1 MPAASYILAFLVIY
15 AIYTRMI
22 TRQKS
27 QLVCARLDQ
36 FPAVALLGPRQ
47 TGKTTLAGLIAQERA
62 SIYLDLE
69 DPADRAKLSDAALY
83 LSGHE
88 QELVILD
95 EVQRAPELFQTLR
108 GLIDKGRRRDI
119 RAGQF
124 LLLGPASID
133 LLKQSGESLAG
144 RIAYVELGPFNV
156 LEVEGDARE
165 KLWVRGGFPDSFLGE
180 SDEASAVWR
189 ENFVRTYLERD
200 IPQLGPRVPAETLR
214 RFWTMLAH
222 MQGGMVNAAQ
232 LARGLAV
239 DGKTVGRYLDLLVDL
254 LLVRRLPPFHANVGK
269 RLVKSPKVYVRD
281 SGIVHTLLGLD
292 DRDAVLGHPV
302 AGGSWEGFVLE
313 NLLGAAPERVK
324 PWFYRTAAGA
334 EIDLL
339 LQMPGGALWAVEIKR
354 GLAPRLDK
362 GFHHA
367 RQDLDPER
375 SFVVYS
381 GIERYPKSEDVEVIG
396 LGELATL
403 LAAQ

>member
-1 MPAASYILAFLVIY
+1 
-15 AIYTRMI
+15 MI
-22 TRQKS
+22 PRQKS
-27 QLVCARLDQ
+27 QLICARLDQ

-47 TGKTTLAGLIAQERA
+47 TGKTTLAGLIAEERA
-62 SIYLDLE
+62 STYLDLE
-69 DPADRAKLSDAALY
+69 NTADREKLSDPAFY
-83 LSGHE
+83 LSGHAE
-88 QELVILD
+88 ELVILD

-108 GLIDKGRRRDI
+108 GLIDSGRRRNI
-119 RAGQF
+119 RAGRF
-124 LLLGPASID
+124 LLLGSASVD

-144 RIAYVELGPFNV
+144 RIAYIELGPFNV
-156 LEVEGDARE
+156 LEVDAATHE
-165 KLWVRGGFPDSFLGE
+165 KLWIRGGFPDSVLAD
-180 SDEASAVWR
+180 SDEASVVWR

-222 MQGGMVNAAQ
+222 MQGSLLNASQ

-239 DGKTVGRYLDLLVDL
+239 DGKTVVRYLDLLVDL

-313 NLLGAAPERVK
+313 NLLSAAPERVR
-324 PWFYRTAAGA
+324 PWFYRSAAGA

-339 LQMPGGALWAVEIKR
+339 LQMPGGELWAVEIKR

-367 RQDLDPER
+367 RQDLNPTR

-381 GIERYPKSEDVEVIG
+381 GVDRYRKSEAVEVIS
-396 LGELATL
+396 LGELASL
-403 LAAQ
+403 LATV